1 MTSLELIVTGILALS
16 IYSILFAFILDLI
29 AKVEY
34 DISPFLIAGFFG
46 IVATVILVSLKVLL
60 VVI

>member
-16 IYSILFAFILDLI
+16 IYSILFAFVIDWI
-29 AKVEY
+29 ANAEY
-34 DISPFLIAGFFG
+34 DISPFLIGGFFG
-46 IVATVILVSLKVLL
+46 IVIAVIIVSLKVLL

>member
-16 IYSILFAFILDLI
+16 IYSILFAFVIDWV
-29 AKVEY
+29 ASVEY
-34 DISPFLIAGFFG
+34 DVSFFLIGGFFG
-46 IVATVILVSLKVLL
+46 IVVTVIIVSLKVLL

>member
-1 MTSLELIVTGILALS
+1 MTSLELIVTGILAAA
-16 IYSILFAFILDLI
+16 IYCILFALILDLI
-29 AKVEY
+29 AKTDY

-46 IVATVILVSLKVLL
+46 IVVTVVLVSLKVLL

>member
-16 IYSILFAFILDLI
+16 IYSILFAIILDLI
-29 AKVEY
+29 ARTDY
-34 DISPFLIAGFFG
+34 DISFFLIAGFFG
-46 IVATVILVSLKVLL
+46 IVVTVIIVSLKVLL

>member
-16 IYSILFAFILDLI
+16 IYSILFAFVIDWI
-29 AKVEY
+29 SKVDY

-46 IVATVILVSLKVLL
+46 IVITVIIVSLKVLL
-60 VVI
+60 EVI